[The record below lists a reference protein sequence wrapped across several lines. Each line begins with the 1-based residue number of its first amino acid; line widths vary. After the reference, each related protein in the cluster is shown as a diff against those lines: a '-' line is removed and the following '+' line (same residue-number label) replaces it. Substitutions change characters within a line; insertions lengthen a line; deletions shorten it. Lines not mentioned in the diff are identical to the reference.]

1 MLGRSD
7 QAERRQRASCASLW
21 PNGRNCASI
30 LWPASRKAAGGLLTR
45 PRSRYQGWFIRDGS
59 APDPV
64 WWPITTR
71 RCPTVTIEPLLLSA
85 TRRHDTHQVSI
96 GAVAVGGDT
105 VPVIAGPCAVEP
117 GYVDHAVAVHRAGAS
132 ALRGSVFKPRTRPGS
147 FQGLG
152 AAGLALLDEARRITG
167 LPVIAEP
174 LAGDDIELLRG
185 HADALLIGARSM
197 HNTPLLRAA
206 GQSGMTVILKRGM
219 SATYDEWLAAADY
232 VTAEGNREV
241 ILCERGIRTFETAT
255 RNTLDV
261 SAIAVLRDMTDL
273 PIAVDPSHA
282 AGNSRWVP
290 SLAVAALAAGAD
302 ALLVEC
308 HPDPA
313 ASLCDAAQAIT
324 PEALG
329 RIVQTARALCA
340 MTRPAVADSVEGC
353 RDVIDTIDDA
363 VFRLLEY
370 RAATVEAIQ
379 QRKLAAM
386 LPERDVV
393 REHEIVERLARRAPR
408 LGEQRVDRLVH
419 AIIEECLDAVPA

>member
-1 MLGRSD
+1 M
-7 QAERRQRASCASLW
+7 
-21 PNGRNCASI
+21 
-30 LWPASRKAAGGLLTR
+30 
-45 PRSRYQGWFIRDGS
+45 
-59 APDPV
+59 
-64 WWPITTR
+64 
-71 RCPTVTIEPLLLSA
+71 TIEPLLVSA
-85 TRRHDTHQVSI
+85 TRRQDTRHVNI

-117 GYVDHAVAVHRAGAS
+117 GYVGHAIAAQRAGAS
-132 ALRGSVFKPRTRPGS
+132 ALRGCVLKPRTRPGS

-152 AAGLALLDEARRITG
+152 TAGLPLLDEARRLTG

-174 LAGDDIELLRG
+174 LAADDIELLRG

-232 VTAEGNREV
+232 ITTEGNPQV

-261 SAIAVLRDMTDL
+261 TAIAVLRDMTDL

-282 AGNSRWVP
+282 AGKARWVP

-302 ALLVEC
+302 ALLIEC

-313 ASLCDAAQAIT
+313 SSLCDAAQAIT
-324 PEALG
+324 PSVLE
-329 RIVQTARALCA
+329 RIVQTSLALCA
-340 MTRPAVADSVEGC
+340 MTRPAVAELGC
-353 RDVIDTIDDA
+353 RMSRDDRHHRRRRFPDARVPRRDGRGSPAAQARGAAAGARHRPRARDRRTA
-363 VFRLLEY
+363 VPPSP
-370 RAATVEAIQ
+370 A
-379 QRKLAAM
+379 
-386 LPERDVV
+386 
-393 REHEIVERLARRAPR
+393 ARRATSSTASSTPSSTSASTPFPFALRRSHDRCIDAPAR
-408 LGEQRVDRLVH
+408 LTSPIATPGHTRV
-419 AIIEECLDAVPA
+419 VPAARERSPEGGEDR